1 MFPVPE
7 ELLSIFFNNFS
18 AFPVCYRPLL
28 QGTLSLSNSAF
39 STAHFTGNTFKV
51 LLCRLTYSV
60 PTSFL
65 HPGRR
70 WCTVSLLSSHN
81 LYFPH
86 SSNPLIFFHALV
98 SIICSCN
105 VNIDDVFL
113 GTSRLHFNQP
123 ESSWIFNC
131 LGISLWIYFSA
142 KLCLFLFF
150 P

>member
-18 AFPVCYRPLL
+18 ALPVCYRPLL

-70 WCTVSLLSSHN
+70 WCTVSLLSSQN